1 MKLGEVYFWATDKAE
16 GHGTRNKYHIFICPK
31 DQVEDNTFLFIN
43 TMDWY
48 NDFKLLKTNY
58 AFLSYDSFVGCNAV
72 VTYTDAELLAATPSH
87 DGKLTKDDLKGLR
100 DAIIA
105 AETMEQ
111 RHATRVCAALA
122 AAL

>member
-1 MKLGEVYFWATDKAE
+1 MNLGEVYLWAADKAE
-16 GHGTRNKYHIFICPK
+16 GREKRNKYHIFICPS
-31 DQVEDNTFLFIN
+31 DHESDNTFLFIN

-48 NDFKLLKTNY
+48 KDFKLLKDNY
-58 AFLSYDSFVGCNAV
+58 SFLSYDSFVGCNAI
-72 VTYTDAELLAATPSH
+72 VTYTDAELAAAAPSLV
-87 DGKLTKDDLKGLR
+87 GQLTKDDLKALR

-111 RHATRVCAALA
+111 RYAGRVCAALA